1 MVLFQNGDRQL
12 RSPAKMAATVQLR
25 CYQNMPNLNNRYKSA
40 ERNILKKN
48 RTYAK
53 LLLAM

>member
-1 MVLFQNGDRQL
+1 MVLFQNGVRQL
-12 RSPAKMAATVQLR
+12 RSPAKMAATVH
-25 CYQNMPNLNNRYKSA
+25 MPNLHNQYKSA
-40 ERNILKKN
+40 ERKISTKKT